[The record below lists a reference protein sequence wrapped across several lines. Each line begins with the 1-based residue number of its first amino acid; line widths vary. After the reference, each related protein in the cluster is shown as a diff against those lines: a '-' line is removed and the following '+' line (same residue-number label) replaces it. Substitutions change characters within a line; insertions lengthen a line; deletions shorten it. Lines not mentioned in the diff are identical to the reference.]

1 MERALD
7 VDCRNP
13 AALLAEACAA
23 AGRPSAGAE
32 LIRAGENTLWRLPGG
47 VVVRIGRPGQTA
59 VAARELTVARWL
71 HAHRVPA
78 VRPLAD
84 PPEPLV
90 VRGRPVTFWHELPP
104 HRHSTAPELAAALRR
119 LHQLPPPEAGLE
131 AIDPFVRLPAR
142 IDGATTLDTPQRA
155 WLHARL
161 ADLRTAWAE
170 LDHPAHRLTV
180 VHGDAWSGNLAV
192 TATAAHLLDFE
203 RTALGPP
210 AWDLT
215 STAVAH
221 DSFGSLSTPG
231 YAAFCTA
238 YGADVTEWPGYP
250 VLRAIRELRVALYAL
265 QQAATDPARHRAQ
278 AHYRLAC
285 LRGEHGPRPWRWTAI
300 D

>member
-1 MERALD
+1 M
-7 VDCRNP
+7 DCRNP
-13 AALLAEACAA
+13 AGLLAEACAA
-23 AGRPSAGAE
+23 IGRPSAGAE
-32 LIRAGENTLWRLPGG
+32 LIRAGENTLWRLPGRI
-47 VVVRIGRPGQTA
+47 VVRIARPGQEA

-71 HAHRVPA
+71 RGHRVPA
-78 VRPLAD
+78 VRPLD
-84 PPEPLV
+84 RPPGPLL

-104 HRHSTAPELAAALRR
+104 HRHATAPELAAALGR
-119 LHQLPPPEAGLE
+119 LHRLPPPDAELGT
-131 AIDPFVRLPAR
+131 IDPFVRLPAR
-142 IDGATTLDTPQRA
+142 IDGATTLRA
-155 WLHARL
+155 PHRDWLHGRL

-170 LDHPAHRLTV
+170 LTPARGPSTV

-221 DSFGSLSTPG
+221 DTFGTLDAPG

-250 VLRAIRELRVALYAL
+250 VLRAIRELRLTCYAL
-265 QQAATDPARHRAQ
+265 QQAAADPRRHAAQ

-285 LRGEHGPRPWRWTAI
+285 LRGEHGPRPWKWTAV

>member
-1 MERALD
+1 M
-7 VDCRNP
+7 DCRNP
-13 AALLAEACAA
+13 AGLLAEACAA
-23 AGRPSAGAE
+23 AGRPSVGAE
-32 LIRAGENTLWRLPGG
+32 LIRAGENTLWRLPGK
-47 VVVRIGRPGQTA
+47 VVVRIARTGQTA

-71 HAHRVPA
+71 RGHRVPA
-78 VRPLAD
+78 VRPLDRPAG
-84 PPEPLV
+84 PIV

-104 HRHSTAPELAAALRR
+104 HRHATAPELATALRR
-119 LHQLPPPEAGLE
+119 LHRLPPPDTDLGTL
-131 AIDPFVRLPAR
+131 DPFVRLATR
-142 IDGATTLDTPQRA
+142 IDAAAALDAPERD
-155 WLHARL
+155 WLHGRL

-170 LDHPAHRLTV
+170 LNPAARPTTV
-180 VHGDAWSGNLAV
+180 VHGDAWGGNLAV

-221 DSFGSLSTPG
+221 DSFGSLAAPG

-250 VLRAIRELRVALYAL
+250 VFRAVRELRLTCYAL
-265 QQAATDPARHRAQ
+265 QQATADPRHRAQ
-278 AHYRLAC
+278 ARHRLAC
-285 LRGEHGPRPWRWTAI
+285 LRGEHGPRPWQWTAV

>member
-1 MERALD
+1 M
-7 VDCRNP
+7 DCRDP
-13 AALLAEACAA
+13 AGLLAEACAA
-23 AGRPSAGAE
+23 AGRPSTGAE
-32 LIRAGENTLWRLPGG
+32 LIRAGENTLWRLPGK
-47 VVVRIGRPGQTA
+47 VVARIGRPGQSA

-71 HAHRVPA
+71 HRHRVPA
-78 VRPLAD
+78 VRPLD
-84 PPEPLV
+84 RPPAPIE

-104 HRHSTAPELAAALRR
+104 HRHATAPELAAALRR
-119 LHQLPPPEAGLE
+119 LHRLPPPDAELGT
-131 AIDPFVRLPAR
+131 IDPFVRLPAR
-142 IDGATTLDTPQRA
+142 IDGATTLDAPQRR

-161 ADLRTAWAE
+161 AELRTAWAE
-170 LDHPAHRLTV
+170 LGAAASPSTV
-180 VHGDAWSGNLAV
+180 VHGDAWGGNLAV
-192 TATAAHLLDFE
+192 TAAAAHLLDFE

-221 DSFGSLSTPG
+221 DSFGTLDAPG

-250 VLRAIRELRVALYAL
+250 VLRAVRELRLVCYAL
-265 QQAATDPARHRAQ
+265 QHAAADPARHAAQ